1 MRSTDRSPREPRP
14 FEDTALER
22 GPRVSSRN
30 RSNDFGRS
38 HASTRDPIDIL
49 QFIGHQRVEFQRRSV
64 ARAFF
69 IEKFNLQFGFASGVQ
84 MEQIHGVA
92 QDLFP
97 VDRRGSIDL
106 QASEA
111 DLLQR
116 GASSG
121 ILVRRTQTSVLS
133 LTDGAN
139 HFLASF
145 LEPDDRAR
153 RAETGRAKV
162 QLSAFERIEEAIGM
176 RQPRR
181 PRRETGR
188 GDDDRIFHLLQKFVV
203 QFLRLKVTVEIDRFS
218 QRCTLKVV
226 AREGI
231 QSSEQLENISDFQE
245 IVAVVRQDGE
255 LRRRRWS
262 RLVGFLRVDDTR
274 ITASSETRPRHP
286 FTHV

>member
-1 MRSTDRSPREPRP
+1 
-14 FEDTALER
+14 
-22 GPRVSSRN
+22 
-30 RSNDFGRS
+30 
-38 HASTRDPIDIL
+38 
-49 QFIGHQRVEFQRRSV
+49 
-64 ARAFF
+64 
-69 IEKFNLQFGFASGVQ
+69 
-84 MEQIHGVA
+84 MEQIDGVA

-97 VDRRGSIDL
+97 VDRCGSIDL

-153 RAETGRAKV
+153 RVETARAKV

-181 PRRETGR
+181 ETGR
-188 GDDDRIFHLLQKFVV
+188 GNDNRIFHLLPKFVV

-218 QRCTLKVV
+218 QWCTLKVV
-226 AREGI
+226 AREGR
-231 QSSEQLENISDFQE
+231 QPSEQLENISDFQE
-245 IVAVVRQDGE
+245 IVAVIRQDGE

-262 RLVGFLRVDDTR
+262 RLVEFLRVDDTR
-274 ITASSETRPRHP
+274 TTASSETRPRHP